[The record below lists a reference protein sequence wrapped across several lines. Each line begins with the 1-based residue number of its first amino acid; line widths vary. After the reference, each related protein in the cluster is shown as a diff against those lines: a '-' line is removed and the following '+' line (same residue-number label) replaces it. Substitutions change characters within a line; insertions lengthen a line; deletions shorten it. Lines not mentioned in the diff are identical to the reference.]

1 MIKAQIQPQ
10 KTLYNQLSQL
20 SILYMFIMIF
30 ETFFSKKREI
40 KYNYDKKKGGK
51 RVKGSIREKERRKCD
66 NMGFA
71 G

>member
-40 KYNYDKKKGGK
+40 KYNYDKKKGEEGERINK
-51 RVKGSIREKERRKCD
+51 RKREKKV
-66 NMGFA
+66 
-71 G
+71 